1 MISSLIILVLR
12 QDPSYRPILYL
23 RQDRRMTNRLAG
35 SRSPYLLQHQHN
47 PVDWWPWCDEAFEE
61 ARRRDVPVFLSV
73 GYASCHWCHVMA
85 HESFEDFVIG
95 RQLADDF
102 VAIKV
107 DREERPDVDAVY
119 MAAVQG
125 LTGQGGWPMSVFLD
139 HDRRPFYA
147 GTYFPPTPR
156 QGSPSFGQVLTGVTD
171 TWRNKRDQV
180 ESSAEQIRMA
190 LQERIGVLAAP
201 EVSGITPEELIEV
214 ALAKLTEDYDSRN
227 GGFGGA
233 PKFPPTTVLEFLAR
247 MAALG
252 NSQALRMTQHT
263 CEAMSRGGIY
273 DQLGGGFARYAVDGA
288 WTIPHFEKMLYD
300 NALLLR
306 IYVHLYRVDPDPKWA
321 RVIRQT
327 AEFLLRDLRTPEGGF
342 ASALDADAV
351 GAFGEPSAEGRS
363 YVWTPEQIVEVLG
376 EADGQDVCELLG
388 VNKLGNF
395 EDATTVLTMSAEAE
409 ARVRE
414 RHPDDFG
421 QWWARVRAQLLRA
434 RMARPQ
440 PELDDKVVAAWN
452 GYAIAALA
460 EAGAVLG
467 VSEWVVA
474 ASQAA
479 ELLAKVHIF
488 EAQAAGGRSQ
498 IARVSKD
505 GVVSD
510 SSPGVLE
517 DYGAVAEG
525 FIVLSGVTGNDE
537 WLELAGELL
546 ETVLAEFRDDT
557 GGFFDTSSEAEVLIV
572 RPSDATDV
580 ATPSGWAQAV
590 VALQA
595 YGTAMADPRF
605 LEVAEQ
611 GTRVVEL
618 LGPQVPRFAGALLS
632 VAAAQVAGPLSIVVV
647 GADDGPD
654 REELMLAA
662 VRQPSPGAVV
672 LSGLPA
678 PEGIASPFAGRPMV
692 DGQAAAYV
700 CRGTTCS
707 LPITTAEALAGLI
720 NSGGK

>member
-1 MISSLIILVLR
+1 
-12 QDPSYRPILYL
+12 
-23 RQDRRMTNRLAG
+23 MTNRLAG

-95 RQLADDF
+95 RQLAEGF
-102 VAIKV
+102 VSIKV
-107 DREERPDVDAVY
+107 DREERPDVDSVY

-139 HDRRPFYA
+139 HERRPFYA

-180 ESSAEQIRMA
+180 ESSAEQIKSA
-190 LQERIGVLAAP
+190 LQERIGVMAAP
-201 EVSGITPEELIEV
+201 DDPAMAPQELTAVS
-214 ALAKLTEDYDSRN
+214 LAKLAEDYDSRN

-233 PKFPPTTVLEFLAR
+233 PKFPPTTVLEFLVR
-247 MAALG
+247 MGALG
-252 NSQALRMTQHT
+252 NSQALRMAQHT
-263 CEAMSRGGIY
+263 CEAMLRGGIY

-306 IYVHLYRVDPDPKWA
+306 IYVHLYRLDLDPKWA

-327 AEFLLRDLRTPEGGF
+327 AEFLIRDLATPEGGF
-342 ASALDADAV
+342 SSALDADSE
-351 GAFGEPSAEGRS
+351 GPFGEPAAEGRS
-363 YVWTPEQIVEVLG
+363 YVWTPGQIVEVLG
-376 EADGQDVCELLG
+376 EVDGQDVCELLG
-388 VNKLGNF
+388 VTKLGNF
-395 EDATTVLTMSAEAE
+395 EDATTVLTLSAESE

-421 QWWARVRAQLLRA
+421 QWWARARAELLRA

-440 PELDDKVVAAWN
+440 PERDDKIVAAWN

-467 VSEWVVA
+467 DGEWIA
-474 ASQAA
+474 AAIRAA
-479 ELLAKVHIF
+479 ELLARVHIS
-488 EAQAAGGRSQ
+488 EIQSQ
-498 IARVSKD
+498 DNRARIARVSRA

-517 DYGAVAEG
+517 DYAAVAEA

-537 WLELAGELL
+537 WLEFAGELL
-546 ETVLAEFRDDT
+546 ETVLAEFRDGA
-557 GGFFDTSSEAEVLIV
+557 GGFFDTSSEAESLIV

-580 ATPSGWAQAV
+580 ASPSGWAQAV

-595 YGTAMADPRF
+595 YGTALADPRY
-605 LEVAEQ
+605 LEVADAGLQ
-611 GTRVVEL
+611 IVQL
-618 LGPQVPRFAGALLS
+618 LGPQVPRFAGTLLG
-632 VAAAQVAGPLSIVVV
+632 VAAAQVVGPLSIVVV
-647 GADDGPD
+647 GAEGEPD
-654 REELMLAA
+654 REALTLAA
-662 VRQPSPGAVV
+662 VGQSSPGAVV
-672 LSGLPA
+672 STGLPA
-678 PEGIASPFAGRPMV
+678 PDGVASPFAGRPMV
-692 DGQAAAYV
+692 DGKAAAYV

-707 LPITTAEALAGLI
+707 LPVTTPEELDRLVDPAG
-720 NSGGK
+720 K